1 MGALFV
7 LSWNSVG
14 WWLALLPVTVLAWVL
29 LRHVL
34 PTLLGRFNGAALRL
48 APPPAAALPASGPLD
63 AEQRAAWRALASW
76 CHAGTG
82 DGRRPWWHP
91 GALPRVEQRLS
102 VALLQGGSTERQ
114 LALAEA
120 FSRELDGSHLLSAAG
135 GRWAGLWLRLRVKRD
150 DVQWWR
156 ARQPADPWDCGYLAG
171 DPAGR
176 EALRHFRPRR
186 ATLVVAAGLPTE
198 VVQEA
203 LLWLGAHQPRF
214 AHPVRLLWL
223 EPSAPSGP
231 ADDPVTVIRLGP
243 G

>member
-1 MGALFV
+1 MGATLV
-7 LSWNSVG
+7 LLWNSVG
-14 WWLALLPVTVLAWVL
+14 WWLALLPAGVLGWVL

-34 PTLLGRFNGAALRL
+34 PTLLARFNGAALRL
-48 APPPAAALPASGPLD
+48 APPPGTALPTAGPLD
-63 AEQRAAWRALASW
+63 AGQRTAWEALASW

-82 DGRRPWWHP
+82 DGRRPWWRP
-91 GALPRVEQRLS
+91 GALPRVDQRLT
-102 VALLQGGSTERQ
+102 VALLQGGSNERH

-120 FSRELDGSHLLSAAG
+120 FSRELDGSHLLSTAG

-156 ARQPADPWDCGYLAG
+156 TRQPADPWDCGYLAG

-186 ATLVVAAGLPTE
+186 ATLVVAAGLPPE
-198 VVQEA
+198 VVREA
-203 LLWLGAHQPRF
+203 LLWLGAHQHGF

-223 EPSAPSGP
+223 EPSGKAESTDH
-231 ADDPVTVIRLGP
+231 ATVIRLGP

>member
-14 WWLALLPVTVLAWVL
+14 WWLALLPAAVLAWVL

-34 PTLLGRFNGAALRL
+34 PTLLARFNGAALRL
-48 APPPAAALPASGPLD
+48 APPPGTALPDPAPLD
-63 AEQRAAWRALASW
+63 AGQRAAGQALAAW
-76 CHAGTG
+76 CHAGAG
-82 DGRRPWWHP
+82 DGRRPWWRP
-91 GALPRVEQRLS
+91 GALPRVAQRLS
-102 VALLQGGSTERQ
+102 MARLQGGSPDRR

-135 GRWAGLWLRLRVKRD
+135 GRWAGLWLRLRVKWD
-150 DVQWWR
+150 DVRWWR

-186 ATLVVAAGLPTE
+186 ATLLVAAGLPDE

-203 LLWLGAHQPRF
+203 LLWLGAHQALF

-223 EPSAPSGP
+223 EPCAAAELADSA
-231 ADDPVTVIRLGP
+231 TVIRL
-243 G
+243 